1 MEENKKI
8 NYIMATS
15 VKNERQTICKTEFP
29 VSVGDLVNVRDET
42 ADVICRVDAF
52 VTAEEDSDIAAI
64 LNAFRSVD
72 LMKVTKVWR
81 LTNTQ

>member
-8 NYIMATS
+8 NYLMVTS

-42 ADVICRVDAF
+42 ADSICRVDAF
-52 VTAEEDSDIAAI
+52 VTAEENSDIAAI
-64 LNAFRSVD
+64 FNAFRNVD

>member
-8 NYIMATS
+8 NYLMVTS
-15 VKNERQTICKTEFP
+15 CKNNRQTICKSEFP
-29 VSVGDLVNVRDET
+29 VSVGDLVNVRDQE
-42 ADVICRVDAF
+42 ADAICMVDA
-52 VTAEEDSDIAAI
+52 VVSLEADSDVAAI

-72 LMKVTKVWR
+72 LMKITKVWK

>member
-8 NYIMATS
+8 NYLMVTS

-29 VSVGDLVNVRDET
+29 VSVGDLVNVRDNT
-42 ADVICRVDAF
+42 ADSICRVDAF
-52 VTAEEDSDIAAI
+52 VTAEENSDVAAI
-64 LNAFRSVD
+64 FNAFRSVD